1 MTRIKVFKAS
11 KAFSGFFIIFGSIF
25 AIFGIVQ
32 IVIALID
39 GFDKRFPSGDW
50 NPIIFTVQGLLF
62 IILGVGNLVS
72 AKYFL
77 EWDDKELRYLLPG
90 TKRIKTIKTE
100 DIKSVNIRLF
110 EIELILTDGNAV
122 LDLNNIQFEDLRK
135 IKEHF
140 EKSNKRN

>member
-11 KAFSGFFIIFGSIF
+11 QAFSGFFIIFGSIF

-50 NPIIFTVQGLLF
+50 NAIFFTAQGLLF
-62 IILGVGNLVS
+62 VIMGTGNLAT
-72 AKYFL
+72 AKYFM

-90 TKRIKTIKTE
+90 INRIKTIKTE

-110 EIELILTDGNAV
+110 EIELILSDGSTV
-122 LDLNNIQFEDLRK
+122 LDLNNLQFEDLRK

-140 EKSNKRN
+140 EKLKITN